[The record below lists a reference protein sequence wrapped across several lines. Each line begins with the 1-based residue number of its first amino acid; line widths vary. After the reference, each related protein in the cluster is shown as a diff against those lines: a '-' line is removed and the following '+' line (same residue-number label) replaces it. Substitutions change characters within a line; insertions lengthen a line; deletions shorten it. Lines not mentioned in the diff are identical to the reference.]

1 MTDLEMLLAKDHI
14 REKIYLYSRCMDRCD
29 NDLCDAIFT
38 EDSKLY
44 YPPDFQGNGRQFCAW
59 AEGNHRT
66 MYDYTS
72 HQYTDVIIRFKSD
85 TEAVSE
91 TYGILSLFGREG
103 AMGAKPNK
111 RKVLTI
117 HNRYIDRWQ
126 KCADG
131 QWRIC
136 ERHMCNEQNN
146 LTDVGYYAGSHLSRR
161 DKDDLVYKFFG

>member
-29 NDLCDAIFT
+29 NDLCDDIFSV
-38 EDSKLY
+38 ESDLN
-44 YPPDFQGNGRQFCAW
+44 YPPDFKGTGREFCAW
-59 AEGNHRT
+59 VEQNHRT
-66 MYDYTS
+66 LYDYTS
-72 HQYTDVIIRFKSD
+72 HQYTDCIIRFKSD

-91 TYGILSLFGREG
+91 TYGILSLFGKLG

-117 HNRYIDRWQ
+117 YNRYIDRWV
-126 KCADG
+126 KCEDG

-146 LTDVGYYAGSHLSRR
+146 LTDVGYYSGSHNTRR
-161 DKDDLVYKFFG
+161 DKDDIVYKFFG